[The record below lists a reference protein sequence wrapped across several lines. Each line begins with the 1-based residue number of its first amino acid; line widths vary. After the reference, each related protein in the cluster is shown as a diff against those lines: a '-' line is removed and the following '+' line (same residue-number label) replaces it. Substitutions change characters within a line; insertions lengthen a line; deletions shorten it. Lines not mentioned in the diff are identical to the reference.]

1 MTKKRNLIAV
11 LFGMIIALLA
21 FAFGFTQKN
30 TVQASAEEN
39 AISSSGNV
47 IGASIRY
54 DDTNSNQSGI
64 RFSYVID
71 KSVSGITDL
80 SDIKNAGILSNF
92 TSTLTGDLTL
102 ENAKINTAFYTDG
115 VASATNKINVGTY
128 DATTKE
134 FVKDENGDDLLLQ
147 IYFYNIP
154 LNTDKATEITSR
166 GYLQIGD
173 GELVYSNALSRS
185 IEYVATEAYKAKEY
199 KDDMDKK
206 AFLASCCTFYN
217 VTFETNGGEAVVT
230 QSVINGGVM
239 EEATTALS
247 GYDFVAWTK
256 ADGTVVDE
264 TTPITENTTVYANFK
279 KTVADDTVIDA
290 AEITDVTLEGVSEPT
305 KVMIGDTTLETSD
318 YTLDGTTLKLDKAV
332 LGQGKNV
339 IRVYESNY
347 IYTEYTK
354 TVIDY
359 TKSLAFTSLDDSHIV
374 GAQYSTAK
382 ASATS
387 FVNETVGDR
396 TGSFVKVAV
405 GENLKYLTL
414 KVDSIYDKAV
424 WEKYA
429 GGTLKIDYY
438 TDVAAY
444 NGTTVQLLCTGQ
456 DASKNPICPSSASV
470 VANEW
475 QTVEIAVDD
484 IVANWDY
491 FIGKTANYDYSI
503 TSDTWH
509 GVLMYFSKNV
519 STTPGNVYFGNFTVS
534 PLDKSVPRA
543 FTSLDASHIV
553 GAQNSTAKASA
564 TSFVNETVG
573 GNTGSFVKVA
583 VGSDIK
589 SFTLK
594 VDSIFDKA
602 TWEHYTG
609 CTLKIDY
616 YIDIANYTGTKIQLL
631 STNTWTEFAS
641 EAPVV
646 LQQWRTVEI
655 EVDDI
660 VANWDY
666 FNGASIAT
674 DTWKSVLMYFPTQ
687 FTNTPGNVYFGNFTV
702 SSSRAFTSLDA
713 SHIVGAQ
720 YDAAKASATSF
731 VNETVGGRTG
741 SFVKVAVGENLK
753 YLTLKVDSI
762 YDKAVWEKYAGGTLK
777 IDYYIDIENYA
788 GTTVQLLCTGQ
799 DSSNKPICPS
809 SASVAVQQWCT
820 VEIEV
825 DDIVA
830 NWDYFNGTSIT
841 TNSWKS
847 VLVYFPTNFTNT
859 PGNVYFGNFT
869 VSQPNA

>member
-11 LFGMIIALLA
+11 LFGMIVALLA

-54 DDTNSNQSGI
+54 DDKNSNQSGI

-102 ENAKINTAFYTDG
+102 QNAKINTAFYTDG
-115 VASATNKINVGTY
+115 AASATNKINVGTY

-134 FVKDENGDDLLLQ
+134 FIKDENGDDLLLQ

-166 GYLQIGD
+166 GYLQLTD

-185 IEYVATEAYKAKEY
+185 IEYVAAEAYKAKEY
-199 KDDMDKK
+199 KDDLDKK
-206 AFLASCCTFYN
+206 AFLESCCTFYN
-217 VTFETNGGEAVVT
+217 VTFETNGGEAVAT
-230 QSVINGGVM
+230 QSVIKGGVM
-239 EEATTALS
+239 EDVTTSLN
-247 GYDFVAWTK
+247 GYQFVAWTK

-264 TTPITENTTVYANFK
+264 TTPITEPTTVYANFK
-279 KTVADDTVIDA
+279 KTVADDTIIDA
-290 AEITDVTLEGVSEPT
+290 AEITEVDLEVVGTPT
-305 KVMIGDTTLETSD
+305 KVVVGNTTLDVAD
-318 YTLDGTTLKLDKAV
+318 YTLDGTTLSVDKAK
-332 LGQGKNV
+332 LPQGKNV
-339 IRVYESNY
+339 IKVYESDY
-347 IYTEYTK
+347 VYTEYTK

-359 TKSLAFTSLDDSHIV
+359 TKSLAFTSLDSQHIV
-374 GAQYSTAK
+374 AAQYSTAK
-382 ASATS
+382 AGATT
-387 FVNETVGDR
+387 FVSETVGGR

-405 GENLKYLTL
+405 GGSNLSHLTL

-456 DASKNPICPSSASV
+456 DSSKNPICPSSASV

-475 QTVEIAVDD
+475 RTVEIAVDD

-519 STTPGNVYFGNFTVS
+519 STTSGNVYFGNFTVS
-534 PLDKSVPRA
+534 PLDTSIPVA

-553 GAQNSTAKASA
+553 GAQNSAPKASS

-573 GNTGSFVKVA
+573 GKTGSFVKVA
-583 VGSDIK
+583 VGGDIK

-594 VDSIFDKA
+594 VDSIYGKA
-602 TWEHYTG
+602 TWENYAG

-616 YIDIANYTGTKIQLL
+616 YIDIADYTGTKIQLL
-631 STNTWTEFAS
+631 STNTWQAFAN

-666 FNGASIAT
+666 FNGSNITT
-674 DTWKSVLMYFPTQ
+674 DSWKSVLLYFPTQ
-687 FTNTPGNVYFGNFTV
+687 FTTTAGNVYFGNFTV
-702 SSSRAFTSLDA
+702 SSSRVFTSLDA
-713 SHIVGAQ
+713 SHIVGAL
-720 YDAAKASATSF
+720 YSTAKAGATSF
-731 VNETVGGRTG
+731 VNETVGDRTG
-741 SFVKVAVGENLK
+741 SFVKVAVGPDLK

-762 YDKAVWEKYAGGTLK
+762 YDKAVWESYYGRGYTLK
-777 IDYYIDIENYA
+777 VDYYTDIAAYN
-788 GTTVQLLCTGQ
+788 GTTVHLLCTGK
-799 DSSNKPICPS
+799 DGNNPIC
-809 SASVAVQQWCT
+809 ASKETVVANEWRT
-820 VEIEV
+820 VEIAV
-825 DDIVA
+825 DDIVN
-830 NWDYFNGTSIT
+830 NWDYFTGKTITQDYWNTVLMYFSKNVSTTSG
-841 TNSWKS
+841 
-847 VLVYFPTNFTNT
+847 Y
-859 PGNVYFGNFT
+859 VYFGNFI
-869 VSQPNA
+869 VSK